1 MKEDTITFAEL
12 LHQSVIFQGLLTLM
26 VWGAVVFISIYQVVN
41 ALQNSIPDVLGVGAG
56 AIIAYFFAS
65 KDRVQGEKELGT
77 VARALMTPPPT
88 PC

>member
-26 VWGAVVFISIYQVVN
+26 VWGAVVFISVYQVVN
-41 ALQNSIPDVLGVGAG
+41 SLQNAIPDVLGVGAG

-65 KDRVQGEKELGT
+65 KDRVQSEKELDT
-77 VARALMTPPPT
+77 VARALMTPPSD